1 MQLENMQ
8 RVFKFFFPFPCV
20 SCNLSQ
26 INGLVN
32 RSDGLDDLFGR
43 DGSMYCDYLIYNGM
57 LVVSA
62 LPDIGA
68 LGLPGSCDSVISLL
82 RDIFILDRKAGSD
95 WEKHG

>member
-1 MQLENMQ
+1 
-8 RVFKFFFPFPCV
+8 
-20 SCNLSQ
+20 
-26 INGLVN
+26 
-32 RSDGLDDLFGR
+32 
-43 DGSMYCDYLIYNGM
+43 MYCDYLIYNGM

-68 LGLPGSCDSVISLL
+68 LGLPSSCDSVISLL